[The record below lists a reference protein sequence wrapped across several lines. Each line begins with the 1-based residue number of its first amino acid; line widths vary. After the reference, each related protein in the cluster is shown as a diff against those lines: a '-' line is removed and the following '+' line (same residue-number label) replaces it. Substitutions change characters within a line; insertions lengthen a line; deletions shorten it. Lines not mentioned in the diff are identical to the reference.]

1 MSTPDRIDDVDAL
14 RGFALLGILLVN
26 IMAFASAFYGL
37 EISDPAFGGI
47 LDRSVHFVIALFF
60 EMKFYLL
67 FSFLFG
73 YSFTLQMR
81 SAEKSGEAFVPRLLR
96 RQMGLWLIGLAH
108 AVLLFHGDILTT
120 YAVLGIVLLMLKNR
134 SDGALFRLAKWLVL
148 ILAVVWGTLGILIT
162 LDPVPLDRSAI
173 LSAAEAAELAF
184 QGDWQAVIGQH
195 LTELNSVWIILV
207 LLQAPCALAMF
218 LLGLIAGR
226 RKTLARPEENTALF
240 QRLVRTGLW
249 IGLPGAVIYAY
260 VSVEMPESPI
270 AVIALSIGLAT
281 GPLLTG
287 AYVGAMMLLFGSE
300 TGHSLRNL
308 LACRP
313 HGAVQ
318 LSAAVAD
325 RGADLPWLR
334 PWSHRPGRAFGKRA
348 DRACDLCRPAL
359 HQPLVDGP
367 FRLWPA
373 RMDPALH
380 HHRPRAAVAPPGGG
394 ALTDT
399 SQFPQPMLPGAFGA
413 GHFRFLA

>member
-26 IMAFASAFYGL
+26 IMAFASALYGL
-37 EISDPAFGGI
+37 EIADPAFGSI

-108 AVLLFHGDILTT
+108 AILLFHGDILTT
-120 YAVLGIVLLMLKNR
+120 YAVLGIALLMLRNC
-134 SDGALFRLAKWLVL
+134 SDAALFRLAKWLVL
-148 ILAVVWGTLGILIT
+148 LLALVWGALGILIT

-184 QGDWQAVIGQH
+184 RGDWQANIGQH

-226 RKTLARPEENTALF
+226 RKTLARPEANTALF

-249 IGLPGAVIYAY
+249 VGLPGAVIYAY

-287 AYVGAMMLLFGSE
+287 AYVGGMMLLFGSKA
-300 TGHSLRNL
+300 GHELRNL
-308 LACRP
+308 LAPAGRMALSNYLMQSLLMALIF
-313 HGAVQ
+313 HGYGLALIGRVSPLATMLIALAIFVAQ
-318 LSAAVAD
+318 LVISRWWMARFAY
-325 RGADLPWLR
+325 GPLEWILR
-334 PWSHRPGRAFGKRA
+334 FITIGRVPQWR
-348 DRACDLCRPAL
+348 RPAE
-359 HQPLVDGP
+359 
-367 FRLWPA
+367 A
-373 RMDPALH
+373 R
-380 HHRPRAAVAPPGGG
+380 
-394 ALTDT
+394 
-399 SQFPQPMLPGAFGA
+399 
-413 GHFRFLA
+413 

>member
-37 EISDPAFGGI
+37 EIADPAFGGV

-81 SAEKSGEAFVPRLLR
+81 SAEKSGEALVPRLLR

-120 YAVLGIVLLMLKNR
+120 YAVLGIALLMLRNC
-134 SDGALFRLAKWLVL
+134 SDAALFRLAKWLVL
-148 ILAVVWGTLGILIT
+148 LLALVWGALGILIT

-184 QGDWQAVIGQH
+184 RGDWQAIIGQH
-195 LTELNSVWIILV
+195 LTELNSVWVILV
-207 LLQAPCALAMF
+207 LLQAPSALAMF

-249 IGLPGAVIYAY
+249 VGLPGAVIYAY
-260 VSVEMPESPI
+260 VSVEMPDSPV
-270 AVIALSIGLAT
+270 AMIGLAIGLIT
-281 GPLLTG
+281 GPFLTG
-287 AYVGAMMLLFGSE
+287 AYIGGIMLFFGTAAGE
-300 TGHSLRNL
+300 RLRNL
-308 LACRP
+308 LAPAGRMALSNYLMQSLLAALVF
-313 HGAVQ
+313 HGYGLGVIGQVSPLTTTLIALAIYTAQ
-318 LSAAVAD
+318 LFASRWWMARFAY
-325 RGADLPWLR
+325 GPLEWLLR
-334 PWSHRPGRAFGKRA
+334 FITIWRTPQWRKTA
-348 DRACDLCRPAL
+348 
-359 HQPLVDGP
+359 
-367 FRLWPA
+367 PA
-373 RMDPALH
+373 R
-380 HHRPRAAVAPPGGG
+380 
-394 ALTDT
+394 
-399 SQFPQPMLPGAFGA
+399 
-413 GHFRFLA
+413 

>member
-120 YAVLGIVLLMLKNR
+120 YAVLGIVLLMLRNR

-173 LSAAEAAELAF
+173 LSSAEAAELAF

-249 IGLPGAVIYAY
+249 VGLPGAVIYAY

-281 GPLLTG
+281 GPLLAG

-308 LACRP
+308 LAPAGRMALSNYLLQSLIAALIF
-313 HGAVQ
+313 HGYGLGLIGQVAPLASVLIALAIFAAQ
-318 LSAAVAD
+318 LFISHWWMARFAY
-325 RGADLPWLR
+325 GPLEWILR
-334 PWSHRPGRAFGKRA
+334 FITIGRVPQWR
-348 DRACDLCRPAL
+348 RPAE
-359 HQPLVDGP
+359 
-367 FRLWPA
+367 A
-373 RMDPALH
+373 R
-380 HHRPRAAVAPPGGG
+380 
-394 ALTDT
+394 
-399 SQFPQPMLPGAFGA
+399 
-413 GHFRFLA
+413 